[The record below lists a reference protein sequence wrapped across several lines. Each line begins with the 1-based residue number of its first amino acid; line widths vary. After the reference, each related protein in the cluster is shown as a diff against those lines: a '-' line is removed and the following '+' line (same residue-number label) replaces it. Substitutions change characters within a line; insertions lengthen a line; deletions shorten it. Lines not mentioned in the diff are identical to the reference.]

1 LIDQERFRVQ
11 QDRTNTNMAQI
22 IEQGLTRDLLHGSVV
37 AWKFLASHSVPDEI
51 ILRVLTEP
59 AMRRGTDTSA
69 AIGVAR
75 ALSPPDA
82 PPPGPLAPKPSP
94 PE

>member
-1 LIDQERFRVQ
+1 MQ
-11 QDRTNTNMAQI
+11 QDRTNTHLSRI

-37 AWKFLASHSVPDEI
+37 AWKFLASHNVPDDI
-51 ILRVLTEP
+51 ILRVLTDP

-82 PPPGPLAPKPSP
+82 PPAGPLSPKPTP

>member
-1 LIDQERFRVQ
+1 MQQ
-11 QDRTNTNMAQI
+11 QDRTNTALSLI

-37 AWKFLASHSVPDEI
+37 AWKFLASHNVPEHV

-59 AMRRGTDTSA
+59 TMRRHTDTAA

-75 ALSPPDA
+75 ALTPPDFPPDA
-82 PPPGPLAPKPSP
+82 APD
-94 PE
+94 

>member
-1 LIDQERFRVQ
+1 MQ
-11 QDRTNTNMAQI
+11 QDRTNTHLSQI

-37 AWKFLASHSVPDEI
+37 AWKFLASHNVPDDI
-51 ILRVLTEP
+51 ILRVLTDP

-75 ALSPPDA
+75 ALSPPDT
-82 PPPGPLAPKPSP
+82 PLPGP

>member
-1 LIDQERFRVQ
+1 
-11 QDRTNTNMAQI
+11 MAQI
-22 IEQGLTRDLLHGSVV
+22 VEQGLTRDLLHGSVV
-37 AWKFLASHSVPDEI
+37 AWKFLASHNVPDEI

-59 AMRRGTDTSA
+59 AMRRRTDTSA

-75 ALSPPDA
+75 ALTPPEA
-82 PPPGPLAPKPSP
+82 PPPGPPAPESSP

>member
-1 LIDQERFRVQ
+1 MQ
-11 QDRTNTNMAQI
+11 QDRTNTHMSQI
-22 IEQGLTRDLLHGSVV
+22 VEQGLTRDLLHGSVI
-37 AWKFLASHSVPDEI
+37 AWKFLASHNVPDDI

-59 AMRRGTDTSA
+59 ALRRRTDTSA

-82 PPPGPLAPKPSP
+82 PPPGPPAPESSSS
-94 PE
+94 E